1 MKTGRWCV
9 RMNVQVSSRSG
20 VRSLKLSMNS
30 MYPWNNIHIGSW
42 TTSNVID
49 CDDASVN
56 WQDKLDAIFIQNR
69 MNFSWHIF
77 ITDTSVYMSLLKLQI
92 AYIAVTLPLKITM
105 VKITASPPQGW
116 FSRIRQVV
124 PMCTPSITPQGPI
137 GICTVPIL
145 PSAESLWVYRLPDM
159 SWSRPFAC
167 QIAPFM
173 GASAPHLIRG
183 SLGRS
188 QSQTK
193 RHFGWFSSSAVFTQF
208 MAEGLYNYNGRP
220 LSQLKIAPFNGDL
233 DPLGPPSFTV

>member
-49 CDDASVN
+49 CSDASVN
-56 WQDKLDAIFIQNR
+56 WQDKLDAIFNKNS

-77 ITDTSVYMSLLKLQI
+77 ITDTYVYMSLLKLQI

-116 FSRIRQVV
+116 FSCIRQVV
-124 PMCTPSITPQGPI
+124 PMCT
-137 GICTVPIL
+137 
-145 PSAESLWVYRLPDM
+145 RLLLHKG
-159 SWSRPFAC
+159 
-167 QIAPFM
+167 QL
-173 GASAPHLIRG
+173 ASAQYWCCPLLSRFEYIDHR
-183 SLGRS
+183 
-188 QSQTK
+188 T
-193 RHFGWFSSSAVFTQF
+193 
-208 MAEGLYNYNGRP
+208 RP
-220 LSQLKIAPFNGDL
+220 GPDAFVCKIAPFYGGICTPSNTWF
-233 DPLGPPSFTV
+233 LGPIPVTA